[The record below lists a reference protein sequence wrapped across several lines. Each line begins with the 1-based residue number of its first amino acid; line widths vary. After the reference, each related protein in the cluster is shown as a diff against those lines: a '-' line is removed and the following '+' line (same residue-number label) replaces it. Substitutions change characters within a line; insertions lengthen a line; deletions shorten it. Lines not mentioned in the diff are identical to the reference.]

1 MQLRQSLIP
10 LLSLTLL
17 LTSAHAQNNVK
28 YVTDQ
33 LQAPIRSAANE
44 TSRIVKMLTAGEKL
58 TIVGENRQHYDVIYG
73 DNKSRG
79 WIHKSF
85 VMDEPAA
92 REFVEMAKEEFE
104 PLQKKINALQKET
117 EEKDHLINALKEN
130 QKKLEQAL
138 DVQTNR
144 VTYLEQIN
152 KNAVD
157 IDNDNQVL
165 TERNMQQAI
174 ELKQLKSENFT
185 LKENK
190 RSDEWLKGASI
201 LFAGIVLG
209 TSILPRLL
217 RYRNQKRKWSRY

>member
-1 MQLRQSLIP
+1 MSFRTRII
-10 LLSLTLL
+10 TLL
-17 LTSAHAQNNVK
+17 TATVLCTTVYAQNIK

-33 LQAPIRSAANE
+33 LQAPVRASANE
-44 TSRIVKMLTAGEKL
+44 SSRIIKMLTSGEKI
-58 TIVGENRQHYDVIYG
+58 TILNEDKQHYEIQYG
-73 DNKSRG
+73 DNKARG

-85 VMDEPAA
+85 VMNDPAA
-92 REFVEMAKEEFE
+92 REFVEMAKQEYA
-104 PLQKKINALQKET
+104 PLQESISTLTTENGQKDQT
-117 EEKDHLINALKEN
+117 IASLKEN

-138 DVQTNR
+138 LVQTNR
-144 VTYLEQIN
+144 VTHLEQIN
-152 KNAVD
+152 KNVID
-157 IDNDNQVL
+157 IDNDNQLL
-165 TERNMQQAI
+165 TQTNMQQEL

-217 RYRNQKRKWSRY
+217 RYRNQKRNWSRY